1 MIKEVIFFSCGD
13 SNDVSTWSNVPYLF
27 ARTLE
32 EKGIKVDRVNFKETG
47 LAKYIGK
54 ACYKV
59 IKKTVLD
66 ALFPG
71 NDYDFFR
78 TKFFRWYAD
87 RKIKNGVKMYANADL
102 CIFMTFS
109 FTNKFSSIPSL
120 LFSDWTYKIKIMDRL
135 RRKPYS
141 FEKEYEEHESNVINS
156 SEYVVSLFPVCAD
169 QMEKDY
175 PTANINYLGG
185 NVINSLYEEDLNEN
199 ELREIKQRSQSI
211 LFIGSAYKPEYV
223 DAANMLLRSFE
234 KLSEDYPQLELHFIG
249 MKHGDLESTD
259 NARVHFHG
267 YLHKDNCSER
277 NTYYKLLR
285 ESKVVV
291 NQSPLWGGYSSTI
304 EAMYFYTPVI
314 VAPYKDFVSEF
325 GEEIDFGLYNK
336 EYNVDTLI
344 SNIRRLLETENYWPI
359 CCAAHQ
365 RVQNYT
371 WSAYVDRILG
381 LVRS

>member
-1 MIKEVIFFSCGD
+1 MIKEVIFFSYGD
-13 SNDVSTWSNVPYLF
+13 SKDVSTWSNVPYLF

-32 EKGIKVDRVNFKETG
+32 EKGIKVDRVDFKETG

-54 ACYKV
+54 LCYKV
-59 IKKTVLD
+59 VKKTVLD
-66 ALFPG
+66 TLFPG
-71 NDYDFFR
+71 NDYDFSR

-87 RKIKNGVKMYANADL
+87 RKIKNGVKIYANADL

-109 FTNKFSSIPSL
+109 FTNKFSSIPTL
-120 LFSDWTYKIKIMDRL
+120 LFSDWTYNIHIMDRL

-141 FEKEYEEHESNVINS
+141 FEKEYEEYESEVINS

-169 QMEKDY
+169 QMKKDY

-185 NVINSLYEEDLNEN
+185 NVINSLYDEDLYEN

-211 LFIGSAYKPEYV
+211 LFIGSARKPEYV
-223 DAANMLLRSFE
+223 DAANMLLRSFGI
-234 KLSEDYPQLELHFIG
+234 LSEDYPQLELHFIG
-249 MKHGDLESTD
+249 MEYGDLDSTN

-267 YLHKDNCSER
+267 YLHKDVYSQR

-285 ESKVVV
+285 ESKMVV
-291 NQSPLWGGYSSTI
+291 NQSPLWGGYSSII
-304 EAMYFYTPVI
+304 EAMYFYTPII
-314 VAPYKDFVSEF
+314 VAPFKDFVTEF
-325 GEEIDFGLYNK
+325 GEDINFGLYNK
-336 EYNVDTLI
+336 EYDVDTLN
-344 SNIRRLLETENYWPI
+344 SNICHLLETKNYWQI

-365 RVQNYT
+365 RVKNYT

-381 LVRS
+381 LVR